1 MDIIKL
7 FNENQPK
14 YETTLPF
21 SKEKVLFN
29 AFKVKDAKKITM
41 VIQEQNKK
49 LSLIA
54 LYECLSS
61 NSNANVLN
69 MTLADAEYLFLQ
81 MRTKSMDEYINV
93 NVADK
98 KVKIKIDD
106 LKIFNKL
113 QDHHVNVGNNIIL
126 NLKTPRLK
134 QLLALDQFSEETY
147 AKACIES
154 LSIHGQLYYVEK
166 FVPKEFEQIIDN
178 LPLSVSKEINEF
190 VKNEP
195 SLKFEIKTEESESE
209 VTGFLSFFI

>member
-1 MDIIKL
+1 MDIVKL

-14 YETTLPF
+14 YEKELPF
-21 SKEKVLFN
+21 SKEKVLFT

-54 LYECLSS
+54 LYECLS
-61 NSNANVLN
+61 NNTNANVLN
-69 MTLADAEYLFLQ
+69 LSLADAEYLFLQ
-81 MRTKSMDEYINV
+81 IRAKSMDEYINV

-106 LKIFNKL
+106 LKIFNKI
-113 QDHHVNVGNNIIL
+113 QDHHVNLGNSIIL
-126 NLKTPRLK
+126 NLKTPKLK
-134 QLLALDQFSEETY
+134 HLLSLDQFTEETY

-154 LSIHGQLYYVEK
+154 VAIQGQIYYVEK
-166 FVPKEFEQIIDN
+166 FVPKEFEQIVDN
-178 LPLSVSKEINEF
+178 LPLTVSKEINEF

-195 SLKFEIKTEESESE
+195 ALKFEIKTEDSESE
-209 VTGFLSFFI
+209 VSGFLSFFI